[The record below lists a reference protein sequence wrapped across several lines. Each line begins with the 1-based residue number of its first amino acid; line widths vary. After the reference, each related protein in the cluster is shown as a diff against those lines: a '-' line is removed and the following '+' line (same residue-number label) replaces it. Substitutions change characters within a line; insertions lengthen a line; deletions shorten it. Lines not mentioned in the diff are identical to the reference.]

1 MRDRSY
7 RELDGRANPG
17 IDMNMVLKQ
26 GDSVAIIGRPEGI
39 EAFAR
44 AHDRKPSIR

>member
-1 MRDRSY
+1 
-7 RELDGRANPG
+7 
-17 IDMNMVLKQ
+17 MNMVLKQ

-44 AHDRKPSIR
+44 VYDRKSALVWMSRNKK